1 MDELLKIISR
11 FAIKG
16 EPVCAVPYGKGHIN
30 RTYKVTAQDDA
41 GTYYYILQRINDKV
55 FLDVY
60 GLMRN
65 ISRVSAHI
73 LTKLATQALEGEKGL
88 TIICTKQGTSYLKDV
103 SGYYRVYDFISEGI
117 SIESAENLKQL
128 ELGGKGIGRFQRL
141 LAGFDASLL
150 QETIPNF
157 HNTPQRYKDFCL
169 AVDADIAGRKKNC
182 QEVIDFFI
190 SRAHYAP
197 LITNAL
203 QSGTIPSRVTHNDGK
218 LNNVLIDPVN
228 LKYVAVIDLDTVMPG
243 ASLYDLGD
251 SVRFGAS
258 TGAEDEQ
265 DLSKVEF
272 SLDAFAAILK
282 GYLAEV
288 ASMLT
293 QGEQELLPI
302 AGLLMTYECGMRF
315 LADYLNGDTYF
326 AVHKEGHNLHRAK
339 TQMKLVADM
348 EKKMQ
353 DIKAIVQNEM
363 SANLVKAS
371 YK

>member
-1 MDELLKIISR
+1 MDKLLKIVSQFAVKGKPISS
-11 FAIKG
+11 I
-16 EPVCAVPYGKGHIN
+16 PYGNGHIN
-30 RTYKVTAQDDA
+30 RTYKVACRQ
-41 GTYYYILQRINDKV
+41 GTNTYHYILQRINDKV
-55 FLDVY
+55 FLDVP
-60 GLMRN
+60 GLMCN

-73 LTKLATQALEGEKGL
+73 VAKLAKESQVGEKGL
-88 TIICTKQGTSYLKDV
+88 TIIYTRQGDSYLKDI

-117 SIESAENLKQL
+117 SIESAESLTQL

-141 LAGFDASLL
+141 LADFDASLL

-157 HNTPQRYKDFCL
+157 HNTPQRYKDFCQ
-169 AVDADIAGRKKNC
+169 AVEANIAGRRQDCKK
-182 QEVIDFFI
+182 EIDFFAT
-190 SRAHYAP
+190 RAHYAP

-203 QSGTIPSRVTHNDGK
+203 QSGAVPSRVTHNDGK
-218 LNNVLIDPVN
+218 LNNVLIDTVN
-228 LKYVAVIDLDTVMPG
+228 LKYIAVIDLDTVMPG

-251 SVRFGAS
+251 SIRFGTS

-272 SLDAFAAILK
+272 SLSAFRAILK
-282 GYLAEV
+282 GYLAET

-293 QGEQELLPI
+293 KGEQALLPI

-326 AVHKEGHNLHRAK
+326 AVHKEGHNLHRAR

-348 EKKMQ
+348 ERKMQ
-353 DIKAIVQNEM
+353 DIKKIVTSEL
-363 SANLVKAS
+363 SANLIKT
-371 YK
+371 